1 MATSARSLAV
11 AGGILLTTLG
21 VGALIGWMGLLW
33 SQGGVAA
40 EEPVNL
46 TQEQAEVL
54 RWVTSADG
62 KFARNLIKWNSDS
75 LTNLECKKEVRRL
88 GVTLELAW
96 RASTSRFCTMWV
108 EPVEK
113 RGLEIK
119 RLWFYVM

>member
-40 EEPVNL
+40 REPVNL

-88 GVTLELAW
+88 GVTLEVAG